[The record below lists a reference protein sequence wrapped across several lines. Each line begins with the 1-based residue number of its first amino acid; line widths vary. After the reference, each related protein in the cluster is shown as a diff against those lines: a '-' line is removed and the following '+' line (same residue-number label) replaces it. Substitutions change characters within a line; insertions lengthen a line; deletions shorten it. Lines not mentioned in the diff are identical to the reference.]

1 MNRHIARSF
10 FIRRNPANIDAGSGF
25 HPSGIFI
32 CNTADFLIEDRDK
45 YKLGVC
51 LALSIPLPEV
61 VFKRRIKKAV
71 ADITNT
77 IA

>member
-1 MNRHIARSF
+1 MVVFYSEKL
-10 FIRRNPANIDAGSGF
+10 ANKDAGSGF

-32 CNTADFLIEDRDK
+32 CYTADFLIDDRDK

-51 LALSIPLPEV
+51 LARSIPLPEV
-61 VFKRRIKKAV
+61 VFKRRIKKVV
-71 ADITNT
+71 ADITNA